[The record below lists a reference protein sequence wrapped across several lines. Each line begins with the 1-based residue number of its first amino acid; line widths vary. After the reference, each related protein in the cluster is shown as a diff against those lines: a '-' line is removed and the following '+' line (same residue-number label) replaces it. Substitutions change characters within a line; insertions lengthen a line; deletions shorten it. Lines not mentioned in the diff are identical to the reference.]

1 MRRAVLTTMATVGSA
16 FTSPGEPTTPA
27 VAPVSSSGSGPT
39 ARQPTTEIRASAV
52 SSPRHVQAT
61 SKLALRQLDAG
72 SRVLKTTCFWVPF
85 ARKVH
90 PAVLFSEARYH
101 CVHKICQFFFG
112 APRHDGKLPWQWTSA
127 GGGGNKPWNSKIMTS
142 RPSKR
147 LKPYGARLGRSF

>member
-1 MRRAVLTTMATVGSA
+1 MRRAVQTAMATAGSA
-16 FTSPGEPTTPA
+16 STSAGEPTTPA
-27 VAPVSSSGSGPT
+27 VAPVSSSGSGRT
-39 ARQPTTEIRASAV
+39 AHQPTTEIRASAV

-101 CVHKICQFFFG
+101 CVHKICQFFLVPQDMTESCHGNGRQQGVG
-112 APRHDGKLPWQWTSA
+112 ATNPGIRKL
-127 GGGGNKPWNSKIMTS
+127 
-142 RPSKR
+142 
-147 LKPYGARLGRSF
+147 

>member
-1 MRRAVLTTMATVGSA
+1 MRRAVQTTMATAGSA
-16 FTSPGEPTTPA
+16 STSPGEPTTPA
-27 VAPVSSSGSGPT
+27 AAPVSSSGSGLT
-39 ARQPTTEIRASAV
+39 ARQPTTEIRASAA
-52 SSPRHVQAT
+52 SSLRHVQAT

-72 SRVLKTTCFWVPF
+72 NRVLKTTCFWVPF

-90 PAVLFSEARYH
+90 PAVLFFRGEISLRSQNLS
-101 CVHKICQFFFG
+101 IFFG

>member
-1 MRRAVLTTMATVGSA
+1 MATVGSA

-90 PAVLFSEARYH
+90 PAVLFFRGEISLRSQNLSIFLVPQDMTESCHGNGRQQG
-101 CVHKICQFFFG
+101 VG
-112 APRHDGKLPWQWTSA
+112 ATNPGIRKL
-127 GGGGNKPWNSKIMTS
+127 
-142 RPSKR
+142 
-147 LKPYGARLGRSF
+147 